1 MKKHK
6 KSGGEILP
14 TLKNM
19 DKKLKKVFQ
28 NTDKKV
34 LGKKFG
40 RLTPIRRINFDEGY
54 SRYLCRCDCG
64 KEIEVLGSQLL
75 VGNYTSC
82 GCKHKEGYKDFDKIQ
97 HLGTEKLQSKRVEG
111 TSLYGM
117 TMKTPVTNT
126 SGVKEVSYVERL
138 KKYRAYIY
146 LGGKQK
152 HLGVYETIEE
162 ASKAREE
169 AEEKYFK
176 PILEKYKDKTE
187 D

>member
-1 MKKHK
+1 
-6 KSGGEILP
+6 
-14 TLKNM
+14 M

-40 RLTPIRRINFDEGY
+40 RLTPIKRINFDEGY
-54 SRYLCRCDCG
+54 SRYLCKCDCG

-75 VGNYTSC
+75 AGRYKSC
-82 GCKHKEGYKDFDKIQ
+82 GCYHKEGYKDFDKIQ
-97 HLGTEKLQSKRVEG
+97 HMGTEKLQSKRVEG

-117 TMKTPVTNT
+117 TMKKPISNS
-126 SGVKEVSYVERL
+126 SGIKGVSYIERL
-138 KKYRAYIY
+138 HKYRAYIN

-152 HLGVYETIEE
+152 HLGVYESLEE
-162 ASKAREE
+162 AEKARKE

>member
-1 MKKHK
+1 M
-6 KSGGEILP
+6 SNP
-14 TLKNM
+14 PQYLKVM
-19 DKKLKKVFQ
+19 DKELKKVFQ

-40 RLTPIRRINFDEGY
+40 RLTPIKRVNYDQGY

-75 VGNYTSC
+75 AGYYTSC
-82 GCKHKEGYKDFDKIQ
+82 GCKRKEGYKGFDKIQ
-97 HLGTEKLQSKRVEG
+97 HMGTEKLQSKRVEG

-126 SGVKEVSYVERL
+126 SGVKGVSYVERL
-138 KKYRAYIY
+138 KKYRAYIN

-152 HLGVYETIEE
+152 YLGVYDTLEE
-162 ASKAREE
+162 AATAREE

-176 PILEKYKDKTE
+176 PILEKYKDKTK